1 MNHKRCPT
9 EEELLSFV
17 DGELSPEQLRRLDDH
32 VSSCAAC
39 RTQVDEWRELIGDI
53 QAPLPPPHG
62 AASHQTVASEIA
74 ASDTAAG
81 QTAAHVAAVMARLDE
96 PVSSAPNQRVLW
108 GWISTVTAAAAA
120 VLLWVQLTPP
130 RDDAATQHPL
140 TPAMS
145 IAPSKAELAADQS
158 GQFTARGNASES
170 SLSRDVGIQLYTYE
184 QPLKPLEPG
193 GKIRQHTALTAG
205 LRNLAQETAHLLLFG
220 VDANHVVHWIAP
232 AFTNPDSDPAA
243 LTVHPSRSEQPLPSS
258 VKFDDLAVGPLRVV
272 ALITK
277 TPLHVS
283 DIEKLTPN
291 ELTGDLVARFP
302 QAVVRQVSVE
312 VVP

>member
-1 MNHKRCPT
+1 VNHKRCPT
-9 EEELLSFV
+9 EVELLSFV

-39 RTQVDEWRELIGDI
+39 RTHVDEWRELIGDI
-53 QAPLPPPHG
+53 QAPLPAPPLST
-62 AASHQTVASEIA
+62 ASHQAAASE
-74 ASDTAAG
+74 
-81 QTAAHVAAVMARLDE
+81 TAAHVAAVLSRLDE
-96 PVSSAPNQRVLW
+96 PGSSAPNQRVLW

-120 VLLWVQLTPP
+120 VLLWVRLAPP
-130 RDDAATQHPL
+130 PADVATQHPL
-140 TPAMS
+140 PSVVSAA
-145 IAPSKAELAADQS
+145 APNAELAADES

-170 SLSRDVGIQLYTYE
+170 SLSRDVGIQLYTFE

-193 GKIRQHTALTAG
+193 GKLRQRTALTAG

-232 AFTNPDSDPAA
+232 AFTDPDSDPPA

-258 VKFDDLAVGPLRVV
+258 VDFDDLAVGPLRVV

-302 QAVVRQVSVE
+302 RAVVRQVIVE